1 MKKTL
6 LALAVAAFTMSAS
19 AASYELDA
27 TTATDLVG
35 TETSERP
42 AGTNSDSDP
51 GEAKHVQPLE
61 SLKIGDFSFT
71 FSQGSGST
79 APAYYYPLSTNA
91 NGKSNIRVYKNNDM
105 TITGP
110 ADMKITGVSC
120 TGTNVDAVTFTCDG
134 TNVVTFS
141 NTTGQNVRFQTFTI
155 NTDGTTPD
163 PDPTPDPEV
172 QQYTVAEVLALDV
185 ASLSGAN
192 AWVKGYVVGSF
203 NGTTTAAFTAE
214 TGASAS
220 ASNLAI
226 ADAAGETDVTK
237 MVAVQL
243 PAGDVRTALN
253 LKDNAGMLGKEVN
266 LYGTL
271 EKYFGIH
278 GLKNVSKYEVTGGL
292 PEVEVKET
300 ATLTSFIEEQDEN
313 NFYKI
318 LGAVTVVYQSGSYLF
333 ITDGTSNLEVYGK
346 LDKTY
351 KNGDRLTGIIGK
363 FGYYMNMPQ
372 MSPKADSFGDATEG
386 TAVTPAETSLDKVQL
401 AQYVTVKNV
410 SIVADGD
417 TWNVT
422 DGTTTLQIFNR
433 FNIEGIKGLEGTT
446 ITGIGAV
453 YDETKQLFPITIEGG
468 TETGDT
474 PEPPVVEPGDGITI
488 VASDFGAGGD
498 GATATK
504 DGFTVTLAKNDG
516 TTAPAY
522 HEKTDAIRLYAKGT
536 LTVAG
541 GNMSKIVFTLAS
553 DAAYRYTTF
562 TPSTGSLNPAQAA
575 GDTEIIWEGNANNV
589 TFTVGN
595 YATMGTD
602 GESKAGQIRFAK
614 VTIYGEAGSINEI
627 RFDENGS
634 TVIYNLRGQHLSA
647 PVKGINIINGKK
659 VLVK

>member
-35 TETSERP
+35 TETPERP
-42 AGTNSDSDP
+42 AGTDSDSDY
-51 GEAKHVQPLE
+51 GEAKHIQPLE

-79 APAYYYPLSTNA
+79 APAYYYPMSTNA
-91 NGKSNIRVYKNNDM
+91 NGKSNIRVYKNNEM

-110 ADMKITGVSC
+110 ADLKITSVSC
-120 TGTNVDAVTFTCDG
+120 TGKDVTAVTFTCDG
-134 TNVVTFS
+134 TNVVKFT
-141 NTTGQNVRFQTFTI
+141 NATGKNVRFETFSI
-155 NTDGTTPD
+155 NTDGATPD
-163 PDPTPDPEV
+163 PNPTPDPEV

-203 NGTTTAAFTAE
+203 NGMTTADFTAE

-220 ASNLAI
+220 VSNLAI
-226 ADAAGETDVTK
+226 ADAAGVTDVSK

-417 TWNVT
+417 KWNVT

-488 VASDFGAGGD
+488 MANQLNPAATTTVNGFTFSMAQND
-498 GATATK
+498 GATA
-504 DGFTVTLAKNDG
+504 
-516 TTAPAY
+516 PAY
-522 HEKTDAIRLYAKGT
+522 YDSTADIRLYAKNT
-536 LTVAG
+536 LTISG
-541 GNMSKIVFTLAS
+541 GTMAKIVFTLKNAT
-553 DAAYRYTTF
+553 YRYTTF
-562 TPSTGSLNPAQAA
+562 TPSTGALNPAQAA
-575 GDTEIIWEGNANNV
+575 GDTEITWEGNANEV
-589 TFTVGN
+589 TFTVGDI
-595 YATMGTD
+595 ATLGT
-602 GESKAGQIRFAK
+602 ENTRPGQIKFTQ
-614 VTIYGEAGSINEI
+614 VTIYGESGSINEI

-634 TVIYNLRGQHLSA
+634 TVIYNLRGQRLSA

>member
-35 TETSERP
+35 TETPERP
-42 AGTNSDSDP
+42 AGTNSDSDL
-51 GEAKHVQPLE
+51 GEGKHVQPLE

-79 APAYYYPLSTNA
+79 APAYYYPMSTNA
-91 NGKSNIRVYKNNDM
+91 NGKSNIRVYKNNEM

-110 ADMKITGVSC
+110 ADLKITGVSC

-163 PDPTPDPEV
+163 PNPTPDPEV

-203 NGTTTAAFTAE
+203 NGMTTADFTAE
-214 TGASAS
+214 TGANAS
-220 ASNLAI
+220 VSNLAI
-226 ADAAGETDVTK
+226 AATVGEDDVTK

-243 PAGDVRTALN
+243 PVGDVRTALN

-417 TWNVT
+417 KWNVT

-488 VASDFGAGGD
+488 MANQLNPAATTTVNGFTFSMAKND
-498 GATATK
+498 GATA
-504 DGFTVTLAKNDG
+504 
-516 TTAPAY
+516 PAY
-522 HEKTDAIRLYAKGT
+522 YDSTADIRLYAKNT
-536 LTVAG
+536 LTISG
-541 GNMSKIVFTLAS
+541 GTMAKIVFTLKNAT
-553 DAAYRYTTF
+553 YRYTTF
-562 TPSTGSLNPAQAA
+562 TPSTGALNPAQAA
-575 GDTEIIWEGNANNV
+575 GDTEITWEGNANEV
-589 TFTVGN
+589 TFTVGDI
-595 YATMGTD
+595 ATLGT
-602 GESKAGQIRFAK
+602 ENTKPGQIKFTQ

-634 TVIYNLRGQHLSA
+634 TVIYNLRGQRLSA

>member
-35 TETSERP
+35 TETPERP
-42 AGTNSDSDP
+42 AGTDSDSDY

-79 APAYYYPLSTNA
+79 APAYYYPMSTNA
-91 NGKSNIRVYKNNDM
+91 NGKSNIRIYKNNEM

-120 TGTNVDAVTFTCDG
+120 TGKDVTAVTFTCDG
-134 TNVVTFS
+134 TNVVKFT
-141 NTTGQNVRFQTFTI
+141 NATGKNVRFETFSI
-155 NTDGTTPD
+155 NTDGATPD
-163 PDPTPDPEV
+163 PNPTPDPEV

-203 NGTTTAAFTAE
+203 NGMSTANFTAE
-214 TGASAS
+214 TGANAS
-220 ASNLAI
+220 VSNLAI
-226 ADAAGETDVTK
+226 AATVGEDDVTK

-417 TWNVT
+417 KWNVT

-488 VASDFGAGGD
+488 MANQLNPAATTTVNGFTFSMAQND
-498 GATATK
+498 GATA
-504 DGFTVTLAKNDG
+504 
-516 TTAPAY
+516 PAY
-522 HEKTDAIRLYAKGT
+522 YDSTADIRLYAKNT
-536 LTVAG
+536 LTISG
-541 GNMSKIVFTLAS
+541 GTMAKIVFTLKNAT
-553 DAAYRYTTF
+553 YRYTTF
-562 TPSTGSLNPAQAA
+562 TPSTGALNPAQAA
-575 GDTEIIWEGNANNV
+575 GDTEITWEGNANEV
-589 TFTVGN
+589 TFTVGDI
-595 YATMGTD
+595 ATLGT
-602 GESKAGQIRFAK
+602 ENTRPGQIKFTQ
-614 VTIYGEAGSINEI
+614 VTIYGESGSINEI

-634 TVIYNLRGQHLSA
+634 TVIYNLRGQRLSA